1 MLARL
6 LLAVALALAFPAAF
20 APDALAECMDS
31 PPRANERIDV
41 AYAFTATVIDASNTI
56 DPVHPDSH
64 DFNWHVD
71 LRVDRVHRGSLPER
85 LIYNGWSVGC
95 HELLG
100 DQLHAGDRL
109 FIVSNV
115 YREQP
120 TPPGA
125 DPFAWIDAQVLAW
138 RRIDRQWSFYEDAL
152 DYGTD
157 REFYPRA
164 ARQATTTAEI
174 LRLADIGFL
183 PDTSTDSAARG
194 PSQPMWVAVRGPE
207 DWAPD
212 PGFSLEIGGI
222 AYPVNAN
229 NGGGVTSTDV
239 REQTIVRLRRLP
251 DCEPIVTFAARPGER
266 YVIRVSA
273 AGAPQVED
281 WTGRGLDS
289 GPALTPGPPVCDPLP
304 DTATSRGSPVGGL
317 WQALLLALSFL
328 AGLLATRRRLSAAIK
343 VT

>member
-31 PPRANERIDV
+31 PPRANEPIDV

-115 YREQP
+115 YREQA

-138 RRIDRQWSFYEDAL
+138 RRIDGQWSFYEDAL

-174 LRLADIGFL
+174 LRLADLGFL
-183 PDTSTDSAARG
+183 PDTSTVSAARG
-194 PSQPMWVAVRGPE
+194 SSQPIWVAVTGPK

-222 AYPVNAN
+222 TYSVNAN
-229 NGGGVTSTDV
+229 NGGGVTSIDA
-239 REQTIVRLRRLP
+239 REPTIVRLRRLP
-251 DCEPIVTFAARPGER
+251 DCEPIVRVVGRSGER
-266 YVIRVSA
+266 YVDPGLRCRHA
-273 AGAPQVED
+273 A
-281 WTGRGLDS
+281 S
-289 GPALTPGPPVCDPLP
+289 
-304 DTATSRGSPVGGL
+304 
-317 WQALLLALSFL
+317 
-328 AGLLATRRRLSAAIK
+328 RRLDGAWP
-343 VT
+343 